1 MEKSGGESRSE
12 DLVVVDKRILTE
24 SSAKIINL
32 RKTTLISLNN
42 LFAIMKSESKLNF
55 NKIK

>member
-12 DLVVVDKRILTE
+12 DLVVVEKRILTGTF
-24 SSAKIINL
+24 AKIINL
-32 RKTTLISLNN
+32 KPTTLISLNN